1 MIDIKFLV
9 NNPNRF
15 IYEMQ
20 IRGKD
25 PQIVELA
32 KTSYLELSQLN
43 SELENLRQQKN
54 EFNEHVLTLNQVEK
68 TSAIE
73 AMKQISEQIDA
84 LEDKQRQKKAELEAL
99 IAKIP
104 NLTWAGVPI
113 GQSDADN
120 LVTNTWGQKPEF
132 SFTPKPYYEL
142 PIYKRCVDQEAGT
155 KVMGSR
161 GYYLKG
167 DLARLRKVLF
177 DWAEEKILSY
187 GFEYFYV
194 PLMLNEKTMTDI
206 GNLPDFDG
214 QLYEIPINENTNYY
228 LVPSS
233 EQSLMAYFA
242 GKHLGTLD
250 KPILV
255 MANTTCFRK
264 ESGSYGK
271 DQQGI
276 LRVHQFE
283 KIEID
288 AICKPEDNDQVF
300 ALFGQINETIYNELG
315 LHFRS
320 VEVCSGDMPSKH
332 YRQVDYEVWFPGEGK
347 FREVSSNG
355 SASDYQNRGL
365 KITYTNHQG
374 QKAYPWSL
382 NCTGL
387 TFRVGLAILEQ
398 FQLAD
403 GSVRLPKVIAERF
416 GKEILS

>member
-1 MIDIKFLV
+1 MIDIKLLV
-9 NNPNRF
+9 NNPERF

-20 IRGKD
+20 IRSKD
-25 PQIVELA
+25 PQVVELA
-32 KTSYLELSQLN
+32 KTKYLELNQLN
-43 SELENLRQQKN
+43 SELESLRRQKN
-54 EFNEHVLTLNQVEK
+54 AFNERVLKLSQEEK
-68 TSAIE
+68 TEAIE
-73 AMKQISEQIDA
+73 AMKQLSKQIDT
-84 LEDKQRQKKAELEAL
+84 LEDKQRHLRSELETL

-104 NLTWAGVPI
+104 NLTWVGVPI
-113 GQSDADN
+113 GKSDTDN
-120 LVTNTWGQKPEF
+120 VITNTWGQKPEF
-132 SFTPKPYYEL
+132 SFTPKTYYEL
-142 PIYKRCVDQEAGT
+142 PIYKRCVDQEAGA

-161 GYYLKG
+161 GYYIKG

-194 PLMLNEKTMTDI
+194 PLMLNEQTMTDI

-214 QLYEIPINENTNYY
+214 QLYEVPINENTNYY

-250 KPILV
+250 EPILV

-288 AICKPEDNDQVF
+288 AICKPEDNDKVF
-300 ALFGQINETIYNELG
+300 ALFGQINEAIYNELG

-365 KITYTNHQG
+365 KITYTNAQG
-374 QKAYPWSL
+374 HKDYPWSL

-398 FQLAD
+398 FQQAD

-416 GKEILS
+416 GQEILF